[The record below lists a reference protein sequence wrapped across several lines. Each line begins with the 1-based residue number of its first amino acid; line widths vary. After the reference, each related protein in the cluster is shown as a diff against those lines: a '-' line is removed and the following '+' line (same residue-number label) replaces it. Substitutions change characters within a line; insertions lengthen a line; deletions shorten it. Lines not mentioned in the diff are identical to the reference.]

1 MKCLSKKEICI
12 EQVGYCMRK
21 TMNNFYKRVMY
32 IWPSWQKKGEG
43 CLEHV
48 IFMAHLNVLT

>member
-12 EQVGYCMRK
+12 EQVSYCMWK
-21 TMNNFYKRVMY
+21 TMNNCYKRVMC
-32 IWPSWQKKGEG
+32 IWPSCQKKGEG
-43 CLEHV
+43 CLELV